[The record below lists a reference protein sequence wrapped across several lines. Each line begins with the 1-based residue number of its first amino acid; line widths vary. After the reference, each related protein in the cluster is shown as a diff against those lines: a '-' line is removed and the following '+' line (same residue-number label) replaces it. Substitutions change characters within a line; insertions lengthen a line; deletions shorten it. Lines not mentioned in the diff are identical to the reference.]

1 LKTYFYIIQLII
13 SVSLIGIVLLQAKGS
28 GGLGG
33 LFGGSDGAVY
43 KSRRGFEKTI
53 YQITIGLVVAF
64 FVFSLLAVMVTE

>member
-64 FVFSLLAVMVTE
+64 FLFSLLAVMVTE

>member
-1 LKTYFYIIQLII
+1 MKTYFYIIQLII

-64 FVFSLLAVMVTE
+64 FLFSLLAVMVTE